1 MGFALSITTAILLIA
16 TLLMIAM
23 FYPTLSQSTDELTDA
38 RDDWYEL
45 RLSEQNTALV
55 VYEQNKS
62 NAMHSL
68 DNDDDYE
75 LYNCGETAIDLE
87 KLIIL
92 ENGEYREYSTT
103 AMFPEG
109 TQWLYP
115 SDRVALV
122 GLSSFSTGSLKFVC
136 ANGATLTVEIT

>member
-1 MGFALSITTAILLIA
+1 MGFALSITAAILLIA

-38 RDDWYEL
+38 RDDRYEL
-45 RLSEQNTALV
+45 QLSKQNTALV
-55 VYEQNKS
+55 VYEEDRS
-62 NAMHSL
+62 RARYSL

-75 LYNCGETAIDLE
+75 LYNCGETPIDLE

-92 ENGEYREYSTT
+92 KNGEYSTT

-115 SDRVALV
+115 SDRVALE
-122 GLSSFSTGSLKFVC
+122 GIEHFSGSLKFVC
-136 ANGATLTVEIT
+136 ANGATLTVEVTS